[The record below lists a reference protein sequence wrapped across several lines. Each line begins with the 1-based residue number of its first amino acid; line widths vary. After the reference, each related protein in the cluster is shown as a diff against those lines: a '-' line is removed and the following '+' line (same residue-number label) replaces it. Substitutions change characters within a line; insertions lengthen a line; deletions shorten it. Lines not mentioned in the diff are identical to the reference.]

1 MRTTLWRFLK
11 GSNLLQIDDEHL
23 HLALEPRFLLLQSG
37 AFGDEGV
44 DLLLQFRDAD
54 VELSPIKSQ
63 IKWWSYETG
72 TQTKQRKMKDQGR
85 GGNKDATKRQWRK
98 TVNTS

>member
-63 IKWWSYETG
+63 IK
-72 TQTKQRKMKDQGR
+72 
-85 GGNKDATKRQWRK
+85 
-98 TVNTS
+98 